1 MRVFITGASGQ
12 LGSEI
17 ERAFEGSDFFL
28 GGRNESDIT
37 DQGIIKTIVDF
48 GPDLVIHTAA
58 FTDVDGCETEPDK
71 AFKVNAFGTRNVAV
85 GAEKAGAKL
94 VYISTDYVFD
104 GKSDEP
110 YDEFSRTN
118 PINVYGMSKLSGEE
132 FIKHLSRR
140 FFIVRSSW
148 LYGKT
153 GKNFVKTILDIL
165 REKDELRVVHDQRG
179 TPTYVKDLAEIISKI
194 ARTDAYG
201 LYHASGGGHCTWYEF
216 ALEILHLAGIKKE
229 VVPISSSELNMPAP
243 RPANSALTSIALKQI
258 GIESRHWKEAIKDFM
273 ADMEI

>member
-1 MRVFITGASGQ
+1 MRVFITGAFGQ

-28 GGRNESDIT
+28 GGRSESDIT
-37 DQGIIKTIVDF
+37 NQGIIKTIVDF
-48 GPDLVIHTAA
+48 EPDLVIHTAA
-58 FTDVDGCETEPDK
+58 FTDVDGCEIKPDK

-94 VYISTDYVFD
+94 IYISTDYVFD

-110 YDEFSRTN
+110 YDEFSGTN
-118 PINVYGMSKLSGEE
+118 PINVYGMSKLGGEE

-153 GKNFVKTILDIL
+153 GKNFVKTILNIA
-165 REKDELRVVHDQRG
+165 REKDELRVVNDQRG
-179 TPTYVKDLAEIISKI
+179 APTYVKDLAEMISKI
-194 ARTDAYG
+194 ARTEAYG
-201 LYHASGGGHCTWYEF
+201 LYHASGGGYCTWYEF
-216 ALEILHLAGIKKE
+216 ALEILRLADIKKE
-229 VVPISSSELNMPAP
+229 VVPTSSSELNRPAP

-258 GIESRHWKEAIKDFM
+258 GIEPRQWKEAIKEFM
-273 ADMEI
+273 ADMES

>member
-1 MRVFITGASGQ
+1 MRVFITGAFGQ

-28 GGRNESDIT
+28 GGRSESDIT

-48 GPDLVIHTAA
+48 RPDLVIHTAA
-58 FTDVDGCETEPDK
+58 FTDVDGCEIKPDK
-71 AFKVNAFGTRNVAV
+71 AFTVNSFGSRNVAV

-94 VYISTDYVFD
+94 IYISTDYVFD

-110 YDEFSRTN
+110 YDEFSGTN
-118 PINVYGMSKLSGEE
+118 PINVYGMSKLGGEE

-153 GKNFVKTILDIL
+153 GKNFVKTILNIA
-165 REKDELRVVHDQRG
+165 REKDELRVVNDQRG
-179 TPTYVKDLAEIISKI
+179 APTYVKDLAEMISKI
-194 ARTDAYG
+194 ARTEAYG
-201 LYHASGGGHCTWYEF
+201 LYHASGGGYCTWYEF
-216 ALEILHLAGIKKE
+216 ALEILRLADIKKE
-229 VVPISSSELNMPAP
+229 VVPTSSSELNRPAP

-258 GIESRHWKEAIKDFM
+258 GIEPRHWKEAIKEFM
-273 ADMEI
+273 ADMES

>member
-1 MRVFITGASGQ
+1 MRIFITGAFGQ

-28 GGRNESDIT
+28 GGRSESDIT

-48 GPDLVIHTAA
+48 RPDLVIHTAA
-58 FTDVDGCETEPDK
+58 FTDVDDCEVKPDK

-85 GAEKAGAKL
+85 GTEKAGAKL
-94 VYISTDYVFD
+94 IYISTDYVFD

-110 YDEFSRTN
+110 YDEFSGTN
-118 PINVYGMSKLSGEE
+118 PINVYGMSKLGGEE

-153 GKNFVKTILDIL
+153 GKNFVKTILNIA
-165 REKDELRVVHDQRG
+165 REKDELRVVNDQRG
-179 TPTYVKDLAEIISKI
+179 APTYVKDLAEMISKI
-194 ARTDAYG
+194 ARTEAYG
-201 LYHASGGGHCTWYEF
+201 LYHASGGGYCTWYEF
-216 ALEILHLAGIKKE
+216 ALEILRLADIKKE
-229 VVPISSSELNMPAP
+229 VVPTSSSELNRPAP

-258 GIESRHWKEAIKDFM
+258 GIEPRQWKEAIKEFM
-273 ADMEI
+273 ADMES